1 MMLSIFSGAYL
12 PSMCLRRNVCLG
24 LCSFLIG
31 FFLLSFMS
39 CLYILD
45 IESLSVDHLQLFSPI
60 HRLSFFFL
68 MVSFAVQKLVSL
80 IRSWWLIFIFIT
92 VALRDGPKKTFALL
106 MLENVCLCSL
116 LGVWWCLVLCLSLYA
131 IWVYFLCMVWECVL
145 VSLISMQLSSFPST
159 TYWRDCLFPILY
171 SCLLCGR
178 LIAYTCL
185 WFSSLLFPLCSF
197 LGFLRWMAR
206 SLNYIHM

>member
-60 HRLSFFFL
+60 HRLSFFFFNGFL
-68 MVSFAVQKLVSL
+68 CCTKACKFDYMVSFAVQKLVVWFSFYFYCL
-80 IRSWWLIFIFIT
+80 GRHNETLVWFMS
-92 VALRDGPKKTFALL
+92 
-106 MLENVCLCSL
+106 ENVLPMFSSRIL
-116 LGVWWCLVLCLSLYA
+116 IVFCLSLQA
-131 IWVYFLCMVWECVL
+131 ILSWSLCLVWECVF
-145 VSLISMQLSSFPST
+145 VSLIYMQLSSFAST
-159 TYWRDCLFPILY
+159 TC
-171 SCLLCGR
+171 
-178 LIAYTCL
+178 
-185 WFSSLLFPLCSF
+185 
-197 LGFLRWMAR
+197 
-206 SLNYIHM
+206 